1 LKSTWAA
8 HGSKWIFVVAD
19 ASSASAADAYINEYG
34 VTFGWRT
41 NDADNTQ
48 GSYSIAYSSIYG
60 GYPWTGVIRASDMQ
74 LVYDESDTSYLDIAT
89 IAAELDPG

>member
-1 LKSTWAA
+1 M
-8 HGSKWIFVVAD
+8 AD
-19 ASSASAADAYINEYG
+19 AGTAAQADAYINEYG

-41 NDADNTQ
+41 NDQDNTE
-48 GSYSIAYSSIYG
+48 GSYSIAYSYIYG

-89 IAAELDPG
+89 IAAELNPG